1 MYREGNMID
10 QSAPI
15 LDFETLQYEMV
26 KLWKVLPAIMPKSE
40 YVQQDIN
47 ECVQAIFAHMIYD
60 YWKEINHKRS
70 EHAGTLNYK
79 LGEA

>member
-1 MYREGNMID
+1 MID

-15 LDFETLQYEMV
+15 LDFETLQYEMT

-40 YVQQDIN
+40 YINQDIN
-47 ECVQAIFAHMIYD
+47 ACVHEIFEHMIYD
-60 YWKEINHKRS
+60 YWKEVNHKRGDK
-70 EHAGTLNYK
+70 AAILNYK